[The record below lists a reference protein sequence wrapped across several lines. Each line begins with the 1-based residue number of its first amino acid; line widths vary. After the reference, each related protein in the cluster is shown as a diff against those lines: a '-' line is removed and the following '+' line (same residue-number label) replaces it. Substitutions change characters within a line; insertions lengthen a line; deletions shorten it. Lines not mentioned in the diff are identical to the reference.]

1 MADEAEKVGEQKP
14 RQNEEIR
21 TEMLPPELPKSIK
34 KKVNSN
40 GSEDKAPKV
49 EEENEEATKMAPPLQ
64 DADVKREK
72 ELATDSKKKD
82 DKKETFP
89 EIPYKEPAWS
99 GIPDEPYYLELLKGG
114 CIKSTK
120 YLTDKPYYL
129 FGRLP
134 NCDIV
139 MEHPSISRYHAIIQ
153 YKASEAGKSDKGYY
167 LYDLG
172 STHGTVVNKIQIEPK
187 RYYRLRVGYV
197 IKFGGSTRLY
207 ILQVKETLIHGI
219 TYI

>member
-1 MADEAEKVGEQKP
+1 MADEGEKVVEEKP
-14 RQNEEIR
+14 EQNEEVR

-34 KKVNSN
+34 KEVKSN
-40 GSEDKAPKV
+40 KL
-49 EEENEEATKMAPPLQ
+49 ENEAPNTEEDDEKTTKMAPPLQ
-64 DADVKREK
+64 VVKSEE
-72 ELATDSKKKD
+72 ELATENIKKKE
-82 DKKETFP
+82 DKKENFP
-89 EIPYKEPAWS
+89 EIPYKEPSWS

-120 YLTDKPYYL
+120 YLTEKPYYL

-139 MEHPSISRYHAIIQ
+139 MEHPSISRYHAVIQ
-153 YKASEAGKSDKGYY
+153 YKASQTGKSDKGFY

-197 IKFGGSTRLY
+197 IKFGGSSRLY
-207 ILQVKETLIHGI
+207 IIQVR
-219 TYI
+219 